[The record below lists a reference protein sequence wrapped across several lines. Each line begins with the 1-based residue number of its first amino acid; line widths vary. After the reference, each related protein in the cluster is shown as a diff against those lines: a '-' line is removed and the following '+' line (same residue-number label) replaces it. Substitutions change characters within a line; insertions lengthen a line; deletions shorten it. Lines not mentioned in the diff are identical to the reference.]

1 MPLDEYKC
9 WQCGKELTADG
20 WEPQKRVFCEA
31 CEKKHREEYQK
42 TVSEYVAL
50 KIRVMYERALR
61 EMENANCYMHEYYD
75 IAPEILADALETPNK
90 YQSAD
95 EMIAAMVLMFVLMFR
110 AMYRYRLATY
120 VMADQPETGVNA
132 AIRRSKE
139 IMKGRKMELFSLEL
153 SFIGWRLLEQRFG
166 GWNEA
171 LQKAGLIP
179 APKCPVTKLPRI
191 LEETEKQKEL
201 YRQKKAEKKLK
212 NKQRMEA
219 QARKRKENAKA

>member
-20 WEPQKRVFCEA
+20 WEPQKRVFCEE

-61 EMENANCYMHEYYD
+61 EMENANCYMHEYYA

-95 EMIAAMVLMFVLMFR
+95 EMIAAMVLISNGYEFEMQLISGPYNVDIFIPELHVCLEIDGERHEHR
-110 AMYRYRLATY
+110 ADYDSKR
-120 VMADQPETGVNA
+120 DIE
-132 AIRRSKE
+132 IRRTLGDAWEVIRIPTKY
-139 IMKGRKMELFSLEL
+139 ME
-153 SFIGWRLLEQRFG
+153 Q
-166 GWNEA
+166 NPEA
-171 LQKAGLIP
+171 LPDAIE
-179 APKCPVTKLPRI
+179 AS
-191 LEETEKQKEL
+191 
-201 YRQKKAEKKLK
+201 YRQKKKY
-212 NKQRMEA
+212 
-219 QARKRKENAKA
+219 RKENGGFLPNSYSKREAAHYQKAMVYQYRKTAR